1 MEFFTAASGGEVGV
15 FALGLVIA
23 GVVGGLV
30 AGMLGVGG
38 GIVIVPV
45 LYHVMDLMGID
56 PNVRMH
62 IAVGTSLA
70 TIIPTSISS
79 ARSHNAKGAVD
90 WALLRRWLLP
100 MVVGVVIGSAVA
112 GWAKGQALA
121 LFFACVALPVAVH
134 LAFFPDTKRLSDHL
148 PTGVG
153 GALMPAA
160 IGGVSTMMGIG
171 GGTIGVPAM
180 TLCGVA
186 IHRAVGTASAFG
198 AIIALPG
205 TLGAILAG
213 WGAANLPPYSLGY
226 VNLLGFIL
234 IAPASYFVAPFGAQI
249 AHSSDKAAL
258 RKMFAFFIAVTA
270 ARMLYDALGLHWF

>member
-1 MEFFTAASGGEVGV
+1 MEFFAAASGGELGT

-30 AGMLGVGG
+30 AGLLGVGG

-56 PNVRMH
+56 PDVRMH

-79 ARSHNAKGAVD
+79 VRSHNLRGAVD
-90 WALLRRWLLP
+90 WALLRRWIAP
-100 MVVGVVIGSAVA
+100 MIVGVLIGSALA
-112 GWAKGQALA
+112 GWAKGQSLA
-121 LFFACVALPVAVH
+121 LFFAAVALPVAIQ
-134 LAFFPDTKRLSDHL
+134 LAFFPETKRLSDHL
-148 PTGVG
+148 PTGIG
-153 GALMPAA
+153 GQILPAA
-160 IGGVSTMMGIG
+160 ISGVSTMMGIG

-180 TLCGVA
+180 TLFGMP

-198 AIIALPG
+198 LIISLPG

-213 WGAANLPPYSLGY
+213 WGAPHLPPFSLGY

-234 IAPASYFVAPFGAQI
+234 IAPASFFVAPLGAQL
-249 AHSSDKAAL
+249 AHSTDKAAL
-258 RKMFAFFIAVTA
+258 RKVFAFFIAVTA
-270 ARMLYDALGLHWF
+270 GRMLYDALGLHWL